1 MALIRNMAA
10 SVVWAIGAVL
20 IATGVCLLL
29 TAAAWQGESP
39 AT

>member
-1 MALIRNMAA
+1 MVRNVAAAIVWVMGAALIAA
-10 SVVWAIGAVL
+10 
-20 IATGVCLLL
+20 GVGLLL